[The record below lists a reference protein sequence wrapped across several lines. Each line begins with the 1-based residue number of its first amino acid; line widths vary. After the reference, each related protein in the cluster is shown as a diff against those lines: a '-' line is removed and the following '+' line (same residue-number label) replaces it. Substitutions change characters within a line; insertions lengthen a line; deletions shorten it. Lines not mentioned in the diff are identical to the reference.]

1 MVRPLRLFPPD
12 VLQALG
18 EGNHAEACLVEGQAL
33 DHGKDRG
40 RLAQRG
46 AEMTMNTQ
54 NDNDGEKPMDALT
67 LSETLARIEKMATQR
82 DALSAAISAYKKYA
96 QKLVGQM

>member
-1 MVRPLRLFPPD
+1 
-12 VLQALG
+12 
-18 EGNHAEACLVEGQAL
+18 
-33 DHGKDRG
+33 
-40 RLAQRG
+40 
-46 AEMTMNTQ
+46 MNTQ